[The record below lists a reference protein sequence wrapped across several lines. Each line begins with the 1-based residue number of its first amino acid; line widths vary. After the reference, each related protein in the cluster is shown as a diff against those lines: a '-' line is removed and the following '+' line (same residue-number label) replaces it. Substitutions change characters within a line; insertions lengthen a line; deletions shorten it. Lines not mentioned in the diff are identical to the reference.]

1 MFPYVVFHMYVGF
14 FVSQKLEKYTSRVIS
29 IFHLPVQST
38 VRHVS
43 DTTSVGSYIVF
54 LVSSLVIISCAH
66 GEGPSSVGRDL
77 HLTTVSIK
85 VFASSES

>member
-1 MFPYVVFHMYVGF
+1 MLPYVVFHIGF
-14 FVSQKLEKYTSRVIS
+14 FVSQKLWKYTSGAIL
-29 IFHLPVQST
+29 IFRLPVQST

-43 DTTSVGSYIVF
+43 DTTSVGSYIAF
-54 LVSSLVIISCAH
+54 LVSLLVIIGCAH
-66 GEGPSSVGRDL
+66 DEGPSSVGRDL